1 MHTFAA
7 RHICLI
13 YLYMCVLYCW
23 SFLDTSRFKYRFAEL
38 KMFHGIE
45 EVKPQTG
52 AAGPQKMASGLI
64 CIPSKTFKLT
74 FFLGK
79 EGIIIW
85 FRNYC
90 YFKSRD
96 NDQCFITAITLKCVG
111 ASFGEQPSM
120 TKKLPSTTTV
130 DLLYL
135 YLLWFLVL
143 FFFPPSECMVK
154 FLSFCV

>member
-23 SFLDTSRFKYRFAEL
+23 SFLDTSWFKYRFAEL

-45 EVKPQTG
+45 DVKPQTG

-74 FFLGK
+74 FFFGK
-79 EGIIIW
+79 EGII
-85 FRNYC
+85 
-90 YFKSRD
+90 S
-96 NDQCFITAITLKCVG
+96 
-111 ASFGEQPSM
+111 
-120 TKKLPSTTTV
+120 
-130 DLLYL
+130 
-135 YLLWFLVL
+135 
-143 FFFPPSECMVK
+143 
-154 FLSFCV
+154 